1 MAEVRCRLDRMGSK
15 CPERALRELAAKL
28 MADGQTVREAALR
41 AIQNAWAADVEA
53 LSLLL
58 DALPMPHQQP
68 SSNEAPLPATRSFR
82 RDTPVAFFCN
92 PQRLTWRCN
101 YSCKHLRA
109 WASSSPSH
117 PPPPPRPPP
126 LTPRSSPPPPP
137 CGKWQDKRW
146 DLP

>member
-41 AIQNAWAADVEA
+41 AIQNAWAADVDA

-82 RDTPVAFFCN
+82 RDTPVAFFGN
-92 PQRLTWRCN
+92 PQPLHGTVTT
-101 YSCKHLRA
+101 RA
-109 WASSSPSH
+109 NICERGLLH
-117 PPPPPRPPP
+117 HHHIHRHH
-126 LTPRSSPPPPP
+126 R
-137 CGKWQDKRW
+137 DHHR
-146 DLP
+146 